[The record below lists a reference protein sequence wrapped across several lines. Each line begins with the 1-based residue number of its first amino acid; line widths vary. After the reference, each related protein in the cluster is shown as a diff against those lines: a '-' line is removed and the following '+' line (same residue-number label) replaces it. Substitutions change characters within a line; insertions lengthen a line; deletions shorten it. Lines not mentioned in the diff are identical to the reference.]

1 MNSTILYLIRH
12 GTTIYNKKGI
22 FQGSMDVPLG
32 KQGLFQADCLA
43 ERMKNIPMDAVYS
56 SPLKRAYKTAQ
67 KLADA
72 HGGLPIYINEDLS
85 ELNCGL
91 MEGNTSRKNA
101 ELFPEAV
108 AEMHEHPESFRAPE
122 GESTT
127 ELQERSVHAFRR
139 IIADNPGR
147 TVAVV
152 SHGFVI
158 WAYLSYIRG
167 LPLKNMGK
175 DVVANASVTCLK
187 YKNADNMPEIIY
199 LNDDSHIPTDNK
211 FNVSQ
216 SFCAP

>member
-91 MEGNTSRKNA
+91 MEGNTS
-101 ELFPEAV
+101 L
-108 AEMHEHPESFRAPE
+108 FRAPE